1 MIGAQ
6 MPIADFFRRLL
17 TVVRTP
23 EAERREAI
31 DRFIAHSNDVF
42 CQIGPDLRVRYMS
55 PACQAIFGR
64 TADEMVGLTAAEM
77 IEAEDLPLAY
87 EAIQRGASGDG
98 GAPVTVRIKRPDG
111 KPLWVEASGRTVL
124 DPTGRPLEI
133 MLIIRDVTER
143 KALEARLADD
153 ARTDALTGLANRRA
167 FDDTLNREWA
177 RASRDQLVL
186 SLILIDL
193 DGFKAFNDLYGH
205 VAGDGALRA
214 AAQAVKAAV
223 RRPGDLVARYGG
235 EELAAILPGAD
246 AGGAAA
252 VAETIR
258 AAIEALAL
266 SHAASDWRVLTAS
279 VGVASAT
286 PGSSRLMK
294 TAEQL
299 IEAADA
305 ALYRAKGAGRNTV
318 ETARLLSAIDDSRAA

>member
-1 MIGAQ
+1 

-17 TVVRTP
+17 TLVRTP
-23 EAERREAI
+23 DAERREAI

-64 TADEMVGLTAAEM
+64 PCEEMVGLTADQM
-77 IEAEDLPLAY
+77 IQAEDLPLAY
-87 EAIQRGASGDG
+87 EAIQRGASGESG
-98 GAPVTVRIKRPDG
+98 IPVTVRIRRPDG
-111 KPLWVEASGRTVL
+111 RLCWVEASGRTVL

-167 FDDTLNREWA
+167 FDDTLDREWA

-205 VAGDGALRA
+205 VAGDAALRA
-214 AAQAVKAAV
+214 AAQAVKTAV

-235 EELAAILPGAD
+235 EEIAAILPGSHA
-246 AGGAAA
+246 AGAAA
-252 VAETIR
+252 VAESIR
-258 AAIEALAL
+258 AAIEVLAV

-279 VGVASAT
+279 LGVASVT
-286 PGSSRLMK
+286 PGASRL
-294 TAEQL
+294 TQSPEQL
-299 IEAADA
+299 VQAADA
-305 ALYRAKGAGRNTV
+305 ALYRAKAAGRNTV
-318 ETARLLSAIDDSRAA
+318 ETARILSAVDDSRAA